1 MADEKVMRHARS
13 VYATICETFD
23 DRNWSYDRDD
33 EELIIRSGV
42 QGDDLPMHL
51 RIKVEPNL
59 QIVSLYSH
67 LPFDISEDD
76 LVMMS
81 VAVCAA
87 NLNMV
92 NGNFDFNIRNG
103 NLLFRMTSSFK
114 ESLLSK
120 EMFEYMI
127 DIACMTVDH
136 YNDKFEMLVKHEITL
151 EDFVN
156 YTKE

>member
-76 LVMMS
+76 IVMMT

-92 NGNFDFNIRNG
+92 NGNFDFNIRN
-103 NLLFRMTSSFK
+103 
-114 ESLLSK
+114 
-120 EMFEYMI
+120 MFCNFI
-127 DIACMTVDH
+127 
-136 YNDKFEMLVKHEITL
+136 NKLVKFH
-151 EDFVN
+151 
-156 YTKE
+156 